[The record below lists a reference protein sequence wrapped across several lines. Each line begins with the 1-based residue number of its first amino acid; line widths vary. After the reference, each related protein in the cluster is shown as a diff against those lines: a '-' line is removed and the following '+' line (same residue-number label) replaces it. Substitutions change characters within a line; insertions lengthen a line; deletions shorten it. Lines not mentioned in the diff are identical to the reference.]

1 MEDVDLLGKET
12 AVIKQRRRN
21 MVYLE
26 VEIQP
31 AGFNQMACSNSG
43 DEGESNPNDGP
54 VSSLGM
60 SWCHTLHSF
69 LFLFHSHW
77 GLSCLGY
84 TCAL

>member
-31 AGFNQMACSNSG
+31 AGFNQMAC
-43 DEGESNPNDGP
+43 
-54 VSSLGM
+54 
-60 SWCHTLHSF
+60 
-69 LFLFHSHW
+69 
-77 GLSCLGY
+77 
-84 TCAL
+84 